1 MRVEEA
7 AALVAP
13 AVHAVQG
20 AVWADLGAGGGTFTR
35 ALARLLGPPAVV
47 HAVDRDAGAMRA
59 LHGAGIVT
67 HVADFAD
74 AAAWRALPLPPLDGV
89 LLANALHFV
98 PARGQGAVLARV
110 AERLAPGGRLVVVE
124 YDDRPA
130 SRWVPYPVP
139 YARLGAVV
147 PEGMT
152 APSRVGERRS
162 AYGGAMYAAF
172 SARGA

>member
-13 AVHAVQG
+13 AVQG
-20 AVWADLGAGGGTFTR
+20 ALWADLGAGGGTFTR
-35 ALARLLGPPAVV
+35 ALVRLLGPQAVV

-59 LHGAGIVT
+59 LHGPGIVA

-98 PARGQGAVLARV
+98 PAREQGAVLARV
-110 AERLAPGGRLVVVE
+110 VERLAPGGRLVVVE
-124 YDDRPA
+124 YADVVTPEPA
-130 SRWVPYPVP
+130 TVGL
-139 YARLGAVV
+139 LGAGLLGLGVAV
-147 PEGMT
+147 
-152 APSRVGERRS
+152 RR
-162 AYGGAMYAAF
+162 
-172 SARGA
+172 RRTD